1 MNLEFID
8 RVIKTSLILIA
19 IIFPF
24 AALYVSLPFAVA
36 VLFGCL
42 WGCANLFLIRILVTK
57 SLGVRIKSKF
67 WIIAIVFVKF
77 PLLYFFGFLLLKW
90 NYLGPKGPYGLLLG
104 FTAIFIVTVL
114 KVVSRSILKADSKP
128 AKVQ

>member
-8 RVIKTSLILIA
+8 RIIKTSLILIA
-19 IIFPF
+19 IVFPF
-24 AALYVSLPFAVA
+24 AAFYIKLSFAVA
-36 VLFGCL
+36 MLLGCL

-57 SLGVRIKSKF
+57 TLGAKIRSKF
-67 WIIAIVFVKF
+67 WIVAIIFFKF
-77 PLLYFFGFLLLKW
+77 PLLYFCGYLLLKW
-90 NYLGPKGPYGLLLG
+90 AYLGPNGPYGLLLG

>member
-1 MNLEFID
+1 MNVDFVD

-19 IIFPF
+19 IVFPF
-24 AALYVSLPFAVA
+24 AALYLKIPFALSLV
-36 VLFGCL
+36 FGCL
-42 WGCANLFLIRILVTK
+42 WGCANLFLIRILVTRT
-57 SLGVRIKSKF
+57 LGVRIKSKF
-67 WIIAIVFVKF
+67 WIILIVFVKF
-77 PLLYFFGFLLLKW
+77 PILYFLGYLLLKW
-90 NYLGPKGPYGLLLG
+90 TYLSPYGLLLG

>member
-19 IIFPF
+19 IVFPF
-24 AALYVSLPFAVA
+24 AALYVKLSFAISM
-36 VLFGCL
+36 LFGCL
-42 WGCANLFLIRILVTK
+42 WGCANLFLIRVLVTK
-57 SLGVRIKSKF
+57 TLGAKIKSKF
-67 WIIAIVFVKF
+67 WIIAIIFVKF
-77 PLLYFFGFLLLKW
+77 PLLYFFGYLLLKW
-90 NYLGPKGPYGLLLG
+90 TYLSPYGLLLG

-114 KVVSRSILKADSKP
+114 KVVSRSLLKADTKP